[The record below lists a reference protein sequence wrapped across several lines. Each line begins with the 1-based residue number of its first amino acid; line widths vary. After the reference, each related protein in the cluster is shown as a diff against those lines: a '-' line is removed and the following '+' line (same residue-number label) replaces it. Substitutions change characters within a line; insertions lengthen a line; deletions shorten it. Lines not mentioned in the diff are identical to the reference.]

1 MPLPGHAASLPA
13 WPLSPTLA
21 PNHTRQESRMTEYYL
36 AIRWLHIAAVILSG
50 SLFFLRGLLVL
61 AGHSRLAMG
70 ALPRYLSIGIDSV
83 LLAAAI
89 ALTFIL
95 QQYPFVTGWLSAKV
109 VSADCLYRTGFIRT
123 QAGPQPLSQS
133 RVLPGRTGRLPVHRL
148 DRPDP
153 SSAGNFPLDNEL
165 SFRRRFSPCDS
176 HAAPGRPRSRR
187 PGRRASLRRARCR
200 STGAAVSG

>member
-1 MPLPGHAASLPA
+1 
-13 WPLSPTLA
+13 
-21 PNHTRQESRMTEYYL
+21 MTEYYL

-109 VSADCLYRTGFIRT
+109 VLLIAYIVLGSFALKRGRNPSAKAWFFVAALAVYLFIVSIALTRH
-123 QAGPQPLSQS
+123 PLGILNSIM
-133 RVLPGRTGRLPVHRL
+133 
-148 DRPDP
+148 
-153 SSAGNFPLDNEL
+153 N
-165 SFRRRFSPCDS
+165 
-176 HAAPGRPRSRR
+176 
-187 PGRRASLRRARCR
+187 
-200 STGAAVSG
+200 